1 VTPNSGLYLGGP
13 GDKINAPFPITQLSA
28 IQLRWRDLQTG
39 PSTYNWAPIDNVVNH
54 YTNEQ
59 WWLRIYYTD
68 NAYVPAYIKNLGLQ
82 TRPWVYSS
90 GYSGAYPSS
99 YQDPWIN
106 NSDQSTWNGIFYYPW
121 DARFDAE
128 WNKFLSALQ
137 AHLSQNPQI
146 ASKIKFAYIPGYW
159 RWGEYQV
166 WQDERTDGTQIS
178 GSGFVTWQRKATNAW
193 INALGT
199 IKPVWTG
206 MSHREIIVTGN
217 RFTNPVLPDWQQA
230 INTSQTQ
237 GGNEPANY
245 AISTKATGARSGF
258 TEKFNNFSWEDSWG
272 SHVVTDAID
281 GKRYMV
287 PDEKH
292 PLIAATDRY
301 FGTENEYYVGPS
313 YSNSYYRLRMEHLLM
328 LSLRMNWDNISVN
341 TRYATQYQPFMN
353 WVFKELGKHYYDA
366 ADAWTVLRQ
375 WIDENPNTGDSVNN
389 WERWLSQRDVAG
401 GKTVV
406 TDQVSGINRY
416 PSYEA
421 RRTDHASGNNYIYF
435 NVNDLFLKGGSNNI
449 RVYVSYLD
457 NSTSPFYLEYD
468 AADGN
473 HTKRATSSFNI
484 VFTKSEA
491 WKTGYFALPDA
502 AFSNGQASG
511 MDFRLYN
518 GGSRDLTVRFVRVV
532 KMTPVERAPKAPTNL
547 R

>member
-1 VTPNSGLYLGGP
+1 M
-13 GDKINAPFPITQLSA
+13 
-28 IQLRWRDLQTG
+28 RWRDLQAG
-39 PSTYNWAPIDNVVNH
+39 PSTYNWAPIDNLIKN
-54 YTNEQ
+54 YPKEQ

-99 YQDPWIN
+99 YQDPWIY

-128 WNKFLSALQ
+128 WNKFLSSLQ

-217 RFTNPVLPDWQQA
+217 RFTNPVLPDWEQA

-245 AISTKATGARSGF
+245 AISTRQPEPEAALRRV
-258 TEKFNNFSWEDSWG
+258 NNFSWEDSWG

-281 GKRYMV
+281 GKTWCLMRGIRSLWQLTAISGRRMSFMLAL
-287 PDEKH
+287 
-292 PLIAATDRY
+292 LIPTATTA
-301 FGTENEYYVGPS
+301 FA
-313 YSNSYYRLRMEHLLM
+313 
-328 LSLRMNWDNISVN
+328 WN
-341 TRYATQYQPFMN
+341 TC
-353 WVFKELGKHYYDA
+353 
-366 ADAWTVLRQ
+366 
-375 WIDENPNTGDSVNN
+375 
-389 WERWLSQRDVAG
+389 
-401 GKTVV
+401 
-406 TDQVSGINRY
+406 
-416 PSYEA
+416 
-421 RRTDHASGNNYIYF
+421 
-435 NVNDLFLKGGSNNI
+435 
-449 RVYVSYLD
+449 
-457 NSTSPFYLEYD
+457 
-468 AADGN
+468 
-473 HTKRATSSFNI
+473 
-484 VFTKSEA
+484 
-491 WKTGYFALPDA
+491 
-502 AFSNGQASG
+502 
-511 MDFRLYN
+511 
-518 GGSRDLTVRFVRVV
+518 
-532 KMTPVERAPKAPTNL
+532 
-547 R
+547 